1 MIVESGSKSWSLRK
15 KHERCTPLG
24 SGFQQPRSDKSVVCF
39 LPLDIAYI
47 SFLSLQASLNGLR
60 ACSVPGTIIVS
71 DSANW
76 QDSSYFSTMIE
87 AAGILALIG
96 CDHSMGLL
104 PGWIRTQ
111 MTREWFLRT
120 S

>member
-1 MIVESGSKSWSLRK
+1 MIVESGSEPRSPRK
-15 KHERCTPLG
+15 KHEGCTPLG
-24 SGFQQPRSDKSVVCF
+24 SGFQQSRSDN
-39 LPLDIAYI
+39 
-47 SFLSLQASLNGLR
+47 LQASLNGLR

-111 MTREWFLRT
+111 ITREWFLRT